1 MKYFLS
7 PRFRWSLLLVL
18 LLAGGAC
25 KEILSLIRFQVSDSS
40 TFTIPAVG
48 LVGTQ
53 LPLPGVPVT
62 STSVATYKANNTQ
75 AQYVQNVTLDQ
86 LQLTIID
93 PAGQNFDAL
102 KNVKIDIATDANGS
116 NRVPLAALASIPPG
130 PNQHSAHPRPRHQA
144 GHLPPEWLVHALRHR
159 RAGPAS
165 AAKNHPARRRP
176 LQRVGQQLEGPES
189 SADSASPLGR
199 ASSIIAPTAQRADSQ
214 SPRYS
219 SRKYCGGT
227 ASTSHT
233 PLPAR

>member
-1 MKYFLS
+1 MPPPLH
-7 PRFRWSLLLVL
+7 PRLRGSLLLVLL

-40 TFTIPAVG
+40 TFTIPAVA

-62 STSVATYKANNTQ
+62 SSSVATYKANNTQ

-102 KNVKIDIATDANGS
+102 KNVKIDIATDANGA

-130 PNQHSAHPRPRHQA
+130 QTSIQLTPAPDTKLDIYLQNGSYTLFATAELAQPVLQKTT
-144 GHLPPEWLVHALRHR
+144 LR
-159 RAGPAS
+159 AD
-165 AAKNHPARRRP
+165 ARFN
-176 LQRVGQQLEGPES
+176 V
-189 SADSASPLGR
+189 SASN
-199 ASSIIAPTAQRADSQ
+199 
-214 SPRYS
+214 
-219 SRKYCGGT
+219 
-227 ASTSHT
+227 
-233 PLPAR
+233 